1 MEHYGMEWEVWH
13 VVAVHVRKHLD
24 AVDATLEPI
33 LGVVE
38 YGKGS
43 PVIGL
48 QVESWLVSNAILS
61 CYFFFWSL
69 SIQWILKSEA
79 TLQS

>member
-1 MEHYGMEWEVWH
+1 
-13 VVAVHVRKHLD
+13 VAVHVRKHLD

-48 QVESWLVSNAILS
+48 QVES
-61 CYFFFWSL
+61 
-69 SIQWILKSEA
+69 
-79 TLQS
+79 